1 MRRLTEANEQGY
13 WNVKGLPWKDLYAGQ
28 VISEET
34 RQIIYGC
41 LCKLKDYED
50 IGPSPEQ
57 LKKIDELF
65 SEVCKELGQLKQKV
79 NDAGWIPCS
88 DRLPEMHKVPL
99 DYDEYYMISDSV
111 LVTDGNGVF
120 ISEYEADDDFRYGWF
135 NDGAKCEN
143 AITHWMPLPKPFREE
158 KTNE

>member
-1 MRRLTEANEQGY
+1 MGRLTESDGCGN
-13 WNVKGLPWKDLYAGQ
+13 WNIKGLPWESLCEGQ
-28 VISEET
+28 VITEET

-65 SEVCKELGQLKQKV
+65 SEVCKEVGQLKQKV

-88 DRLPEMHKVPL
+88 KQLPEMHKVPL
-99 DYDEYYMISDSV
+99 DYDEYYLISDSV

-120 ISEYEADDDFRYGWF
+120 ISEYEVDDDYRYGWF

-143 AITHWMPLPKPFREE
+143 AITHWMPLPKPYGE
-158 KTNE
+158 T